1 MSLEDKTFLELLD
14 EYFDE
19 ELVSEKINLDSENHK
34 KNDYNNARL
43 EFNKDNTISIR
54 RFVNEYLAIDN
65 ECYGLLHKGL
75 KSFESPYIMT
85 ISNEF
90 AYKNPEYVQNGYL
103 VLVVD
108 SYNNLA
114 TYINPYYLKRVI
126 ETGNIEEEFRVF
138 SKKEINDFNELL
150 EFYNKYCQLQEK
162 YENNKKFFQ
171 LLKAVNKDKKVR
183 KLIKQESGQ
192 HNE

>member
-1 MSLEDKTFLELLD
+1 MELQMLLFTK
-14 EYFDE
+14 EMN
-19 ELVSEKINLDSENHK
+19 V
-34 KNDYNNARL
+34 
-43 EFNKDNTISIR
+43 TIFI
-54 RFVNEYLAIDN
+54 
-65 ECYGLLHKGL
+65 
-75 KSFESPYIMT
+75 
-85 ISNEF
+85 
-90 AYKNPEYVQNGYL
+90 QN
-103 VLVVD
+103 
-108 SYNNLA
+108 
-114 TYINPYYLKRVI
+114 LKRVI